1 MASGQGVSLVFSF
14 RRSGSQGSGVLRGA
28 QVLVSVILDFVIV
41 VQDSTYNRP
50 TFFCWLGHLKMS
62 FYYPSSHRGR
72 EVVYFLYFNL

>member
-14 RRSGSQGSGVLRGA
+14 RRSGSQDSGVLRGA

-50 TFFCWLGHLKMS
+50 TFFLLAG
-62 FYYPSSHRGR
+62 PSQD
-72 EVVYFLYFNL
+72 VFLLPLIPQGQGGSILLVL